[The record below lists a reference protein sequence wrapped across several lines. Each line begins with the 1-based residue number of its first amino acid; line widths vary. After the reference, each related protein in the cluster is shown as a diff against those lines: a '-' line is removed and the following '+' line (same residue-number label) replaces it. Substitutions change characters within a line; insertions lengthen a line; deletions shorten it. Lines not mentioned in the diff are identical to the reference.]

1 MADLVQALGIASAR
15 IYAAFGSKQDLFRE
29 AVQRYEAG
37 DGGFADRAM
46 AQEPRVRDALARVLR
61 DAVTT
66 YTDDAHPLG
75 CMVVTAATNCA
86 EENEEV
92 AAWLAGHRRL
102 RTQSLIDRLQRAL
115 DEGELRAGTD
125 VQALGISMP
134 RNCTASPCRP
144 VTACRA
150 SGCWLRCRPP
160 CCCWTRRW
168 RPQARRTE
176 QAAPPRH
183 ARTRQ
188 TRRFQAPCFC
198 SSARNWITLGVTMGM
213 KADSR
218 QRRAKPPSASRL

>member
-1 MADLVQALGIASAR
+1 MAGRPREFDRDQALERAMLAFWRRGYEGTSMADLVQALGIASAR

-61 DAVTT
+61 DAVAT

-86 EENEEV
+86 EENEAV
-92 AAWLAGHRRL
+92 AAWLTEHRRQ

-125 VQALGISMP
+125 VQALGDFYATQLHGIS
-134 RNCTASPCRP
+134 
-144 VTACRA
+144 V
-150 SGCWLRCRPP
+150 
-160 CCCWTRRW
+160 
-168 RPQARRTE
+168 QARDGVPR
-176 QAAPPRH
+176 QRLLAAV
-183 ARTRQ
+183 Q
-188 TRRFQAPCFC
+188 TALLLLDTALT
-198 SSARNWITLGVTMGM
+198 SAG
-213 KADSR
+213 KAD
-218 QRRAKPPSASRL
+218 

>member
-1 MADLVQALGIASAR
+1 MLAFWRRGYEGTSMADLVQALGIASAR

-61 DAVTT
+61 DAVAT

-86 EENEEV
+86 EENEAV
-92 AAWLAGHRRL
+92 AAWLAGHRRQ

-125 VQALGISMP
+125 VQALGDFYATQLHGIS
-134 RNCTASPCRP
+134 
-144 VTACRA
+144 V
-150 SGCWLRCRPP
+150 
-160 CCCWTRRW
+160 
-168 RPQARRTE
+168 QARD
-176 QAAPPRH
+176 
-183 ARTRQ
+183 
-188 TRRFQAPCFC
+188 
-198 SSARNWITLGVTMGM
+198 GVP
-213 KADSR
+213 R
-218 QRRAKPPSASRL
+218 QRLLAAVQTALLLLDTALEPALQPAAKAG

>member
-1 MADLVQALGIASAR
+1 MLAFWRRGYEGTSMADLVQALGIASAR

-61 DAVTT
+61 DAVAT

-86 EENEEV
+86 EENEAV
-92 AAWLAGHRRL
+92 AAWLAEHRRQ

-125 VQALGISMP
+125 VQALGDFYATQLHGIS
-134 RNCTASPCRP
+134 
-144 VTACRA
+144 V
-150 SGCWLRCRPP
+150 
-160 CCCWTRRW
+160 
-168 RPQARRTE
+168 QARD
-176 QAAPPRH
+176 
-183 ARTRQ
+183 
-188 TRRFQAPCFC
+188 
-198 SSARNWITLGVTMGM
+198 GVP
-213 KADSR
+213 R
-218 QRRAKPPSASRL
+218 QRLLAAMETALLLLDTALEPALEPAAKAG

>member
-1 MADLVQALGIASAR
+1 MLAFWRRGYEGTSMADLVQALGIASAR

-61 DAVTT
+61 DAVAT

-86 EENEEV
+86 EENEAV
-92 AAWLAGHRRL
+92 AAWLAEHRRL

-125 VQALGISMP
+125 VQALGDFYATQLHGIS
-134 RNCTASPCRP
+134 
-144 VTACRA
+144 V
-150 SGCWLRCRPP
+150 
-160 CCCWTRRW
+160 
-168 RPQARRTE
+168 QARDGVPRE
-176 QAAPPRH
+176 RLLAAV
-183 ARTRQ
+183 Q
-188 TRRFQAPCFC
+188 TALLLLDTALEPALQPA
-198 SSARNWITLGVTMGM
+198 A
-213 KADSR
+213 KAD
-218 QRRAKPPSASRL
+218 

>member
-1 MADLVQALGIASAR
+1 MAGRPREFDRDQALERAMLAFWRRGYEGTSMADLVQALGIASAR

-61 DAVTT
+61 DAVAT

-86 EENEEV
+86 EENEAV
-92 AAWLAGHRRL
+92 AAWLAEHRRQ

-125 VQALGISMP
+125 VQALGDFYATQLHGIS
-134 RNCTASPCRP
+134 
-144 VTACRA
+144 V
-150 SGCWLRCRPP
+150 
-160 CCCWTRRW
+160 
-168 RPQARRTE
+168 QARDGVPR
-176 QAAPPRH
+176 QRLLAAV
-183 ARTRQ
+183 Q
-188 TRRFQAPCFC
+188 TALLLLDTALEPALQPA
-198 SSARNWITLGVTMGM
+198 A
-213 KADSR
+213 KAD
-218 QRRAKPPSASRL
+218 

>member
-1 MADLVQALGIASAR
+1 MAGRPREFDRDQALERAMLAFWRRGYEGTSMADLVQALGIASAR

-61 DAVTT
+61 DAVAT

-86 EENEEV
+86 EENEAV
-92 AAWLAGHRRL
+92 AAWLAEHRRL

-125 VQALGISMP
+125 VQALGDFYATQLHGIS
-134 RNCTASPCRP
+134 
-144 VTACRA
+144 V
-150 SGCWLRCRPP
+150 
-160 CCCWTRRW
+160 
-168 RPQARRTE
+168 QARDGVPR
-176 QAAPPRH
+176 QRLLAAV
-183 ARTRQ
+183 Q
-188 TRRFQAPCFC
+188 TALLLLDTALEPALQPA
-198 SSARNWITLGVTMGM
+198 A
-213 KADSR
+213 KAD
-218 QRRAKPPSASRL
+218 

>member
-1 MADLVQALGIASAR
+1 MLAFWRRGYEGTSMADLVQALGIASAR

-61 DAVTT
+61 DAVAT

-86 EENEEV
+86 EENEAV
-92 AAWLAGHRRL
+92 AAWLAEHRRQ

-125 VQALGISMP
+125 VQALGDFYATQLHGIS
-134 RNCTASPCRP
+134 
-144 VTACRA
+144 V
-150 SGCWLRCRPP
+150 
-160 CCCWTRRW
+160 
-168 RPQARRTE
+168 QARD
-176 QAAPPRH
+176 
-183 ARTRQ
+183 
-188 TRRFQAPCFC
+188 
-198 SSARNWITLGVTMGM
+198 GVP
-213 KADSR
+213 R
-218 QRRAKPPSASRL
+218 QRLLAAVQTALLLLETALEPALQPVAKAG

>member
-1 MADLVQALGIASAR
+1 MAGRPREFDRDQALERAMLAFWRRGYEGTSMADLVQALGIASAR

-61 DAVTT
+61 DAVAT

-86 EENEEV
+86 EENEAV
-92 AAWLAGHRRL
+92 AAWLAEHRRQ

-125 VQALGISMP
+125 VQALGDFYATQLHGIS
-134 RNCTASPCRP
+134 
-144 VTACRA
+144 V
-150 SGCWLRCRPP
+150 
-160 CCCWTRRW
+160 
-168 RPQARRTE
+168 QARD
-176 QAAPPRH
+176 
-183 ARTRQ
+183 
-188 TRRFQAPCFC
+188 
-198 SSARNWITLGVTMGM
+198 GVP
-213 KADSR
+213 R
-218 QRRAKPPSASRL
+218 QRLLAAMETALLLLDTALEPALEPAAKAG

>member
-1 MADLVQALGIASAR
+1 MLAFWRRGYEGTSMADLVQALGIASAR

-61 DAVTT
+61 DAVAT

-86 EENEEV
+86 EENEAV
-92 AAWLAGHRRL
+92 AAWLAEHRRQ

-125 VQALGISMP
+125 VQALGDFYATQLHGIS
-134 RNCTASPCRP
+134 
-144 VTACRA
+144 V
-150 SGCWLRCRPP
+150 
-160 CCCWTRRW
+160 
-168 RPQARRTE
+168 QARD
-176 QAAPPRH
+176 
-183 ARTRQ
+183 
-188 TRRFQAPCFC
+188 
-198 SSARNWITLGVTMGM
+198 GVP
-213 KADSR
+213 R
-218 QRRAKPPSASRL
+218 QRLLAAMETALLLLDTALEPALQPAAKAG

>member
-1 MADLVQALGIASAR
+1 MLAFWRRGYEGTSMADLVQALGIASAR

-61 DAVTT
+61 DAVAT

-86 EENEEV
+86 EENEAV
-92 AAWLAGHRRL
+92 DAWLAEHRRQ

-125 VQALGISMP
+125 VQALGDFYATQLHGIS
-134 RNCTASPCRP
+134 
-144 VTACRA
+144 V
-150 SGCWLRCRPP
+150 
-160 CCCWTRRW
+160 
-168 RPQARRTE
+168 QARD
-176 QAAPPRH
+176 
-183 ARTRQ
+183 
-188 TRRFQAPCFC
+188 
-198 SSARNWITLGVTMGM
+198 GVP
-213 KADSR
+213 R
-218 QRRAKPPSASRL
+218 QRLLAAVQTALLLLDTALEPALQPAAKAG

>member
-1 MADLVQALGIASAR
+1 MAGRPREFDRDQALERAMLAFWRRGYEGTSMADLVQALGIASAR

-61 DAVTT
+61 DAVAT

-86 EENEEV
+86 EENEAV
-92 AAWLAGHRRL
+92 AAWLAEHRRQ

-125 VQALGISMP
+125 VQALGDFYATQLHGIS
-134 RNCTASPCRP
+134 
-144 VTACRA
+144 V
-150 SGCWLRCRPP
+150 
-160 CCCWTRRW
+160 
-168 RPQARRTE
+168 QARD
-176 QAAPPRH
+176 
-183 ARTRQ
+183 
-188 TRRFQAPCFC
+188 
-198 SSARNWITLGVTMGM
+198 GV
-213 KADSR
+213 SR
-218 QRRAKPPSASRL
+218 QRLLAAVETALLLLDTALEPAAKAD

>member
-1 MADLVQALGIASAR
+1 MLAFWRRGYEGTSMADLVQALGIASAR

-61 DAVTT
+61 DAVAT

-86 EENEEV
+86 EENEAV
-92 AAWLAGHRRL
+92 AAWLAEHRRQ

-125 VQALGISMP
+125 VQALGDFYATQLHGIS
-134 RNCTASPCRP
+134 
-144 VTACRA
+144 V
-150 SGCWLRCRPP
+150 
-160 CCCWTRRW
+160 
-168 RPQARRTE
+168 QARDGVARE
-176 QAAPPRH
+176 RLLAAV
-183 ARTRQ
+183 Q
-188 TRRFQAPCFC
+188 TALLLLDTALEPALQPAD
-198 SSARNWITLGVTMGM
+198 
-213 KADSR
+213 KAG
-218 QRRAKPPSASRL
+218 